1 MTLKNPHMYLLW
13 IFYNQS
19 KLHTGSDIHILMVVF
34 AYPRFCCVAFRL
46 YYMLTIRLIL
56 YFLSSFVK
64 LAPLLPVDLFLLMLG
79 QLLLKVPIS
88 YEWVCTY
95 IMKSSLT

>member
-1 MTLKNPHMYLLW
+1 MYLLW

-34 AYPRFCCVAFRL
+34 AYPRFCCLICGSCVAFRL

-95 IMKSSLT
+95 IMKSLLT

>member
-1 MTLKNPHMYLLW
+1 MYLLW

-34 AYPRFCCVAFRL
+34 AYPRFCCVASRL

-88 YEWVCTY
+88 YEWAY
-95 IMKSSLT
+95 

>member
-1 MTLKNPHMYLLW
+1 MYLLW

-34 AYPRFCCVAFRL
+34 AYPRFCCLICGSCVAFRL
-46 YYMLTIRLIL
+46 YYILTIRLIL

-79 QLLLKVPIS
+79 AHFIRMGLYLHYEILTDLIS
-88 YEWVCTY
+88 
-95 IMKSSLT
+95 